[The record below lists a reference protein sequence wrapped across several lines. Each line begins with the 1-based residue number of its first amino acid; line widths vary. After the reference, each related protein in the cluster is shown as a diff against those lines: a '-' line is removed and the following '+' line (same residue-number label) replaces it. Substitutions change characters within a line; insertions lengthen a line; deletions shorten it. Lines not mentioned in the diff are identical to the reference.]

1 MGMGRPEDPAE
12 DGETGATALARS
24 ALRGGFWVGAAQL
37 TGKLVFFVSTVVLAR
52 LLEQQDFGV
61 AAYAITVIA
70 LCSAFPTLGLGPA
83 LIHYDDDQSTLSTG
97 FWLGILAGLT
107 GFALVWIAAPLTVEI
122 FGDER
127 AVGVTRG
134 LAFVFPLESLRNVH
148 ATLLRKR
155 LEFRSRFVPEL
166 LQSVT
171 KGAVAIAMAV
181 LGFGPWSLIG
191 GVVAAAAVGVPAY
204 WIASGWRPTLE
215 FDLDAARRLVPF
227 GGHVMSI
234 GLLGAVVRNLDNVL
248 VGRLLGAATLG
259 VYVLAFRI
267 PDLLVRNLA
276 VMVGQVL
283 LPTYAKAK
291 NDPAVLRTSFLASN
305 SYVFALTA
313 PLSLG
318 LAIAA
323 EPLVITLFSERWR
336 PVVAVIPPICLYALF
351 ISVSFNVGDMYKA
364 LGRPEVLTRLSLL
377 RVAIAVP
384 ALWFAAAVL
393 QSAAAVAWT
402 QAAIA
407 FVATTIN
414 LWVAAVLFQLPIRE
428 LMTRWMPVVGASA
441 VMGLAAAGV
450 RIGLADE
457 SDPIVLVATTLA
469 GVATYLVALRWLAP
483 EFVDGGAKVLM
494 GTFGPRRPAAVRG
507 AG

>member
-1 MGMGRPEDPAE
+1 MAMGRPEDPAE
-12 DGETGATALARS
+12 EGETGASELARS

-37 TGKLVFFVSTVVLAR
+37 TGKLVFFVSTVLLAR

-70 LCSAFPTLGLGPA
+70 LCSAIPTLGLGPA
-83 LIHYDDDQSTLSTG
+83 LIHDGDDQGTLATG
-97 FWLGILAGLT
+97 FWLGILAGLA

-127 AVGVTRG
+127 AVSVTRG

-155 LEFRSRFVPEL
+155 LDFRRRFAPEL

-191 GVVAAAAVGVPAY
+191 GAVAAAAVGVPAY

-215 FDLDAARRLVPF
+215 FDLEAARRLVPF
-227 GGHVMSI
+227 GGHVVSI
-234 GLLGAVVRNLDNVL
+234 GLLGAVVRNLDNLL

-276 VMVGQVL
+276 VLVGQVL

-291 NDPAVLRTSFLASN
+291 DDPAVLRKSFLASN
-305 SYVFALTA
+305 SYVFALTS
-313 PLSLG
+313 PLALG
-318 LAIAA
+318 LAIVA
-323 EPLVITLFSERWR
+323 EPMVITLFSERWR
-336 PVVAVIPPICLYALF
+336 PVVTVIPPICLYALF
-351 ISVSFNVGDMYKA
+351 ISISFNAGDLYKA

-377 RVAIAVP
+377 RVAIAAP

-414 LWVAAVLFQLPIRE
+414 LWVAAALFQLPIRK
-428 LMTRWMPVVGASA
+428 LMASWMPVVGASA
-441 VMGLAAAGV
+441 VMGLAATGV

-457 SDPIVLVATTLA
+457 SAPIVLVATILVGA
-469 GVATYLVALRWLAP
+469 ATYLIALRRLAP
-483 EFVDGGAKVLM
+483 DFVDGGATALM
-494 GTFGPRRPAAVRG
+494 GAFGPGRTAAVRG